1 MATIWL
7 IGQNTRAP
15 HRRTFN
21 TKKAAIAF
29 ARTVYPGQVY
39 FVWKEK
45 RGVLDKGISPVVQ

>member
-7 IGQNTRAP
+7 LGQNTRAP
-15 HRRTFN
+15 HPRTFK

-39 FVWKEK
+39 FVWKK
-45 RGVLDKGISPVVQ
+45 KKKVLDKGISPVVQ